1 MRKIITIAL
10 IAMLAVTGVFASGSS
25 ETSADDGVLKVA
37 LLLSGPANDQGWN
50 AIAVAGLKDAE
61 AKFGIEKSIM
71 ENLGIADTEAAYRDY
86 AAQGYDLVL
95 GHGFQFGAP
104 AAKVSKDFPNQFFM
118 ATESASKTDNMAS
131 YVTSCNEGAYIMGM
145 IAGYMTKSNIVGV
158 EGAMVQPSITKEL
171 EAFKLAVKEVNP
183 DCKVLSV
190 YINSYTDVTKGKE
203 AAISMI
209 DQGADVL
216 YHVANQAGTGLIKAS
231 EEANILCLGNS
242 YDQNS
247 ISPNFVIS
255 STVYDIP
262 NVIVKAIENVKNG
275 TFKGGIFDLGM
286 AENIVQIA
294 PYHGFEDTLPQEVK
308 DAVTKRIAE
317 IKDGS
322 FVVPT
327 IETPTN

>member
-1 MRKIITIAL
+1 MKKFITIVLA
-10 IAMLAVTGVFASGSS
+10 IMLTLSGVFASGAQ
-25 ETSADDGVLKVA
+25 ESASDDGTVKVA

-50 AIAVAGLKDAE
+50 AIAVAGLQAAQE
-61 AKFGIEKSIM
+61 KFGIETSIM
-71 ENLGIADTEAAYRDY
+71 ENLGITDTEAAYRDY
-86 AAQGYDLVL
+86 ASQGYDLVI

-104 AAKVSKDFPNQFFM
+104 AAKVSADFPNQYFM
-118 ATESASKTDNMAS
+118 ATESASQTENMAS

-145 IAGYMTKSNIVGV
+145 LAAYMTKSNIVGV

-171 EAFKLAVKEVNP
+171 EAFKLAVAEVNP
-183 DCKVLSV
+183 DIKVLSV

-231 EEANILCLGNS
+231 EEANILALGNS

-247 ISPNFVIS
+247 ISPDHVVS
-255 STVYDIP
+255 STSYDIP
-262 NVIVKAIENVKNG
+262 NVIVKAIENVING
-275 TFKGGIFDLGM
+275 TFAGGIYNLGM
-286 AENIVQIA
+286 ADDIVQIA
-294 PYHGFEDTLPQEVK
+294 PYHSFDDVISQEVK
-308 DAVTKRIAE
+308 DIIAKRISE

>member
-1 MRKIITIAL
+1 MKKIITIAL
-10 IAMLAVTGVFASGSS
+10 IAIFAVTGIFASGSS
-25 ETSADDGVLKVA
+25 EKSSDDGVIKVA

-50 AIAVAGLKDAE
+50 AIAVAGLKDGE
-61 AKFGIEKSIM
+61 AKFGIETSIM

-86 AAQGYDLVL
+86 AAQGYDLVI

-104 AAKVSKDFPNQFFM
+104 AAKVSKDFPDQYFM
-118 ATESASKTDNMAS
+118 ATESASQTDNMAS

-158 EGAMVQPSITKEL
+158 EGAMVQPSITKEV
-171 EAFKLAVKEVNP
+171 EAFKLGVKEINP

-209 DQGADVL
+209 DQGSDVL
-216 YHVANQAGTGLIKAS
+216 YHIANQAGTGLIKAS
-231 EEANILCLGNS
+231 EEAKILCLGNS

-247 ISPNFVIS
+247 ISPNYVVS

-275 TFKGGIFDLGM
+275 SFKGGIYNLGM
-286 AENIVQIA
+286 AEDIVQIA
-294 PYHGFEDTLPQEVK
+294 PYHSFENTLPQELK

-327 IETPTN
+327 IETPTK

>member
-10 IAMLAVTGVFASGSS
+10 IAMLAVTGVFASGNS
-25 ETSADDGVLKVA
+25 ETSADDGVIKVA

-61 AKFGIEKSIM
+61 KKFGIEQSIM

-86 AAQGYDLVL
+86 AAQGYDLII
-95 GHGFQFGAP
+95 GHGYQFGAP

-118 ATESASKTDNMAS
+118 ATESASQTNNMAS

-231 EEANILCLGNS
+231 EEANVLCLGNS

-247 ISPNFVIS
+247 ISPNCVIS

-275 TFKGGIFDLGM
+275 TFKGGIYNLGM
-286 AENIVQIA
+286 ADNIVQIA
-294 PYHGFEDTLPQEVK
+294 PYHSFDNILSQEMK
-308 DAVTKRIAE
+308 DAIAKRIGE
-317 IKDGS
+317 IKNGS

>member
-1 MRKIITIAL
+1 MKKFVTIAL
-10 IAMLAVTGVFASGSS
+10 ITMIALSSVFASGAKESP
-25 ETSADDGVLKVA
+25 ADDGVVKVA

-50 AIAVAGLKDAE
+50 AIAVAGLESAKE
-61 AKFGIEKSIM
+61 KFGIETSIM
-71 ENLGIADTEAAYRDY
+71 ENLGISDTEAAFRDY
-86 AAQGYDLVL
+86 AAQGYDLVI

-104 AAKVSKDFPNQFFM
+104 AAKVSKDFPEQYFM
-118 ATESASKTDNMAS
+118 ATESASQTANMAS

-145 IAGYMTKSNIVGV
+145 LAGYLTKTNIVGV

-247 ISPNFVIS
+247 ISPNHVVS
-255 STVYDIP
+255 STSYDIP

-275 TFKGGIFDLGM
+275 TFEGGIYNLGM
-286 AENIVQIA
+286 ADGIVQIA
-294 PYHGFEDTLPQEVK
+294 PYHSFDSILDQEIK
-308 DAVTKRIAE
+308 DAITKRIAE

-327 IETPTN
+327 IEKPTN

>member
-1 MRKIITIAL
+1 MKKFITIVLA
-10 IAMLAVTGVFASGSS
+10 IMLTLSGVFASGAQESA
-25 ETSADDGVLKVA
+25 ADDGTVKVA

-50 AIAVAGLKDAE
+50 AIAVAGLQAAQE
-61 AKFGIEKSIM
+61 KFGIETSIM
-71 ENLGIADTEAAYRDY
+71 ENLGITDTEAAYRDY
-86 AAQGYDLVL
+86 ASQGYDLVI

-104 AAKVSKDFPNQFFM
+104 AAKVSADFPNQYFM
-118 ATESASKTDNMAS
+118 ATESASQTENMAS

-145 IAGYMTKSNIVGV
+145 LAAYMTKSNIVGV

-171 EAFKLAVKEVNP
+171 EAFKLAVAEVNP
-183 DCKVLSV
+183 DIKVLSV

-231 EEANILCLGNS
+231 EEANILALGNS

-247 ISPNFVIS
+247 ISPDHVVS
-255 STVYDIP
+255 STSYDIP
-262 NVIVKAIENVKNG
+262 NVIVKAIENVING
-275 TFKGGIFDLGM
+275 TFAGGIYNLGM
-286 AENIVQIA
+286 ADDIVQIA
-294 PYHGFEDTLPQEVK
+294 PYHSFDDVISQEVK
-308 DAVTKRIAE
+308 DIIAKRISE

>member
-1 MRKIITIAL
+1 MKKFITIVLA
-10 IAMLAVTGVFASGSS
+10 IMLTLSGVFASGAQESA
-25 ETSADDGVLKVA
+25 ADDGTVKVA

-50 AIAVAGLKDAE
+50 AIAVAGLQAAQEKY
-61 AKFGIEKSIM
+61 GIETSIM
-71 ENLGIADTEAAYRDY
+71 ENLGITDTEAAYRDY
-86 AAQGYDLVL
+86 ASQGYDLVI

-104 AAKVSKDFPNQFFM
+104 AAKVSADFPNQYFM
-118 ATESASKTDNMAS
+118 ATESASQTENMAS

-145 IAGYMTKSNIVGV
+145 LAAYMTKSNIVGV

-183 DCKVLSV
+183 DIKVLSV

-216 YHVANQAGTGLIKAS
+216 YHVANQAGTGLIKAC
-231 EEANILCLGNS
+231 EEADILALGNS

-247 ISPNFVIS
+247 ISPNHVIS
-255 STVYDIP
+255 STSYDIP
-262 NVIVKAIENVKNG
+262 NVIVKAIENVING
-275 TFKGGIFDLGM
+275 TFSGGIYNLGM
-286 AENIVQIA
+286 ADDIVQIA
-294 PYHGFEDTLPQEVK
+294 PYHSFDSVLSQEVK
-308 DAVTKRIAE
+308 DIISERISQ

>member
-1 MRKIITIAL
+1 MKKYVVIFLAL
-10 IAMLAVTGVFASGSS
+10 ILSVSSVFASGSS
-25 ETSADDGVLKVA
+25 ETVADDGSLKVA

-50 AIAVAGLKDAE
+50 AIAVAGLNDAKE
-61 AKFGIEKSIM
+61 KFGIETSIM
-71 ENLGIADTEAAYRDY
+71 ENLGITDTEAAFRDY
-86 AAQGYDLVL
+86 AAQGYDLII

-104 AAKVSKDFPNQFFM
+104 AAKVSNDFPNQYFM
-118 ATESASKTDNMAS
+118 ATESASQTENMAS

-145 IAGYMTKSNIVGV
+145 LAGYMTETNIVGV

-183 DCKVLSV
+183 ECKVLSV

-247 ISPNFVIS
+247 ISPDHVVS
-255 STVYDIP
+255 STSYDIP

-275 TFKGGIFDLGM
+275 TFAGGIYNLGM
-286 AENIVQIA
+286 ADGIVEIA
-294 PYHGFEDTLPQEVK
+294 PFHSFDSVIPQDVK
-308 DAVTKRIAE
+308 DAIAKRIAE
-317 IKDGS
+317 IKDGT

>member
-1 MRKIITIAL
+1 MKKFITIVLA
-10 IAMLAVTGVFASGSS
+10 IMLTVSGVFASGAQESA
-25 ETSADDGVLKVA
+25 ADDGTVKVA

-50 AIAVAGLKDAE
+50 AIAVAGLQAAQE
-61 AKFGIEKSIM
+61 KFGIETSIM
-71 ENLGIADTEAAYRDY
+71 ENLGITDTEAAYRDY
-86 AAQGYDLVL
+86 ASQGYDLVI

-104 AAKVSKDFPNQFFM
+104 AAKVSADFPNQYFM
-118 ATESASKTDNMAS
+118 ATESASQTENMAS

-145 IAGYMTKSNIVGV
+145 LAAYMTKSNIVGV

-171 EAFKLAVKEVNP
+171 EAFKLAVAEVNP
-183 DCKVLSV
+183 DIKVLSV

-231 EEANILCLGNS
+231 EEANILALGNS

-247 ISPNFVIS
+247 ISPDHVVS
-255 STVYDIP
+255 STSYDIP
-262 NVIVKAIENVKNG
+262 NVIVKAIENVING
-275 TFKGGIFDLGM
+275 TFAGGIYNLGM
-286 AENIVQIA
+286 ADDIVQIA
-294 PYHGFEDTLPQEVK
+294 PYHSFDDVISQEVK
-308 DAVTKRIAE
+308 DIIAKRISE

>member
-1 MRKIITIAL
+1 MKKIITIAL

-25 ETSADDGVLKVA
+25 ESSADDGVIKVA

-61 AKFGIEKSIM
+61 EKFGIEKSIM

-86 AAQGYDLVL
+86 ASQGYDLII
-95 GHGFQFGAP
+95 GHGYQFGSP
-104 AAKVSKDFPNQFFM
+104 AAKVSKDFPDQYFM
-118 ATESASKTDNMAS
+118 ATESASQSDNMAS

-183 DCKVLSV
+183 SCEVLSV
-190 YINSYTDVTKGKE
+190 YINTYTDVTKGKE

-231 EEANILCLGNS
+231 EEANVLCLGNS

-247 ISPNFVIS
+247 ISPDYVIS

-262 NVIVKAIENVKNG
+262 NVIVKAIENVQNK
-275 TFKGGIFDLGM
+275 TFSGGIFNLGM
-286 AENIVQIA
+286 SENIVQIA
-294 PYHGFEDTLPQEVK
+294 PYHSFEDTLPQEVK
-308 DAVTKRIAE
+308 DAVAKRIAE

-327 IETPTN
+327 IESPTK